1 MTRNTMASSSD
12 RTSPLVLN
20 ERFASRAQY
29 FAPSPIRA
37 VFEMEMSPGVIS
49 LAGGNPELTHLP
61 WKELTRI
68 SSEVVAEEG
77 LTAFQYGTT
86 VRSEE
91 HTSELQSRFDLVCR
105 LLLE

>member
-1 MTRNTMASSSD
+1 MASSSD

-61 WKELTRI
+61 
-68 SSEVVAEEG
+68 
-77 LTAFQYGTT
+77 
-86 VRSEE
+86 
-91 HTSELQSRFDLVCR
+91 
-105 LLLE
+105 